1 MTPLRPAH
9 ALLALSFALTVA
21 PLASAT
27 ASYSPPASD
36 AQALELLQLGKE
48 KRSAF
53 QAKGAKYQTGRAEI
67 FVHAPVST
75 VRAAV
80 LDYASYSK
88 IIPRFQKAKVL
99 ERKGAAAKVYLMI
112 PILKGAATVWTVQ
125 QFEAPVVT
133 GKTETVFGRSVQGN
147 VDALNT
153 KWSFR
158 AVDAQHSV
166 LSAEIYVEPRM
177 PVPAT
182 TIANE
187 AQKAAAEAVLSVRA
201 HSENVSKNIAN
212 TTAKAP

>member
-1 MTPLRPAH
+1 MKPLRPAQ
-9 ALLALSFALTVA
+9 ALLALSLALTVA
-21 PLASAT
+21 PLAGAT

-36 AQALELLQLGKE
+36 AQAVELQQLGKE
-48 KRSAF
+48 KRSLLPT
-53 QAKGAKYQTGRAEI
+53 KGGKYQTGRAEI
-67 FVHAPVST
+67 FVNAPVST

-80 LDYASYSK
+80 LDYAAYSK

-99 ERKGAAAKVYLMI
+99 ERKGAAAKVYFMI

-133 GKTETVFGRSVQGN
+133 GKGETVVGRSVQGN

-153 KWSFR
+153 KWTFR

-166 LSAEIYVEPRM
+166 LLAEIYVEPRM

-201 HSENVSKNIAN
+201 HAENVSKKV
-212 TTAKAP
+212 AKTP